1 MIKKTTGEK
10 IFDLCNV
17 TFLAVLMMVTLYPFI
32 YVVFASISD
41 PAQIIK
47 NTGILWRP
55 VGFTLEA
62 YKLVLTNPMIAIGY
76 KNTLFIV
83 LIGTVLNVLATAIF
97 AYVLSRKDV
106 YWKNTMMFLVIFTL
120 FFSGGLI
127 PEYILVKN
135 LGLLDTRWSLIFP
148 GLIATWNLIIM
159 RTSFMSVPY
168 ELEESAKIDGAG
180 EVTIFFRIIIPLQ
193 TSVIAVMFLFYGV
206 SHWNAWANAMI
217 FLKDR
222 DLFPLQLVLREILI
236 INATGDMTTEVT
248 SSQDHALS
256 AILKYATIIVATLP
270 ILVVYPLIQRH
281 FTKGVMIGALKG

>member
-1 MIKKTTGEK
+1 MLRRTTGEK
-10 IFDLCNV
+10 IFDLCNA
-17 TFLAVLMMVTLYPFI
+17 TFLIVLMMITLYPFI

-76 KNTLFIV
+76 TNTLFIV
-83 LIGTVLNVLATAIF
+83 LIGTVLNVLVTAIF
-97 AYVLSRKDV
+97 AYVLSRKNV

-135 LGLLDTRWSLIFP
+135 LGMLDTRWSLIFP

-168 ELEESAKIDGAG
+168 ELEESARIDGAG
-180 EVTIFFRIIIPLQ
+180 DITIFFRVIIPLQ

-222 DLFPLQLVLREILI
+222 ELFPLQLVLREILI
-236 INATGDMTTEVT
+236 VNETGNMTTEVT